1 MFERVTCKAFFK
13 QCNIQAG
20 KTVLQLELDPHYMGA
35 LPMLARLAGHS
46 VLVEIESEQ
55 RIIFVNDGTDEV
67 AEGQTSIYD
76 EPEGEDAQDADDD
89 SREAEPEEAAE
100 EVEGDA
106 RDDQNVDYVDLG
118 DDEDDARLALLDAEE
133 E

>member
-1 MFERVTCKAFFK
+1 MFERVACKAFFK

-46 VLVEIESEQ
+46 VTVEIESEQ
-55 RIIFVNDGTDEV
+55 QIIVVNGGTGEV

-76 EPEGEDAQDADDD
+76 EPAEDSEEVEKDAQDA
-89 SREAEPEEAAE
+89 A
-100 EVEGDA
+100 
-106 RDDQNVDYVDLG
+106 YVDLG
-118 DDEDDARLALLDAEE
+118 DDEDEARFALINEE
-133 E
+133 